1 MVTAAGTD
9 ASPVSGTPGWKAQRQ
24 ASCCIR
30 PAAPASPDSRLPC
43 FGARQ
48 GGAPVPAP
56 LGDFP
61 EPSCSSSSTS
71 YGHLTFS
78 PTDTS
83 CPLDPPADRS
93 SASL

>member
-1 MVTAAGTD
+1 MSHMVTAAGTD
-9 ASPVSGTPGWKAQRQ
+9 ASPVSGTESA

-56 LGDFP
+56 LGEYHIF
-61 EPSCSSSSTS
+61 TS
-71 YGHLTFS
+71 YKYVTYERQNDVKVIKFLVPSFTKEG
-78 PTDTS
+78 
-83 CPLDPPADRS
+83 
-93 SASL
+93 